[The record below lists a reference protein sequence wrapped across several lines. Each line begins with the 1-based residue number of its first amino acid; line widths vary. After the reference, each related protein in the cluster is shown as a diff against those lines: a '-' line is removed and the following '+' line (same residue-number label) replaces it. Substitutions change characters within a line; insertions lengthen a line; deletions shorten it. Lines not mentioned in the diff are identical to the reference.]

1 MKEIAWQPRELSE
14 NFFFPSISIQQNEP
28 WLSSRLVHLTMDHN
42 PGPQCGLY
50 FSSIV
55 VVNEVAFLRRLNPP
69 LAQGT
74 GTCAFKLLV
83 RRLALDVDVGKWQI
97 SVVYLRFFLPETCL
111 ARAQQQ
117 NWKSRPLVDITTRP
131 KILDAFLENYNRKL
145 ASGNVA
151 MVLIDAKALS
161 FRLYQLGLKGV

>member
-1 MKEIAWQPRELSE
+1 
-14 NFFFPSISIQQNEP
+14 
-28 WLSSRLVHLTMDHN
+28 MDHN

-69 LAQGT
+69 LVQGT

-97 SVVYLRFFLPETCL
+97 SVVYLRNFF
-111 ARAQQQ
+111 ARDVFG
-117 NWKSRPLVDITTRP
+117 KGTTTKLEIMGSSSRPLVDITTRP
-131 KILDAFLENYNRKL
+131 QILDAFLENYNRKL
-145 ASGNVA
+145 ESGNDGIA
-151 MVLIDAKALS
+151 LMDAKT
-161 FRLYQLGLKGV
+161 

>member
-1 MKEIAWQPRELSE
+1 
-14 NFFFPSISIQQNEP
+14 
-28 WLSSRLVHLTMDHN
+28 MDHN

-83 RRLALDVDVGKWQI
+83 RRLALDVDVGKLQANI
-97 SVVYLRFFLPETCL
+97 CSVSTIFF
-111 ARAQQQ
+111 ARDVFG
-117 NWKSRPLVDITTRP
+117 KGTTTKLEIMGSSSRPLVDITTRP
-131 KILDAFLENYNRKL
+131 QILDAFLENYNRKL
-145 ASGNVA
+145 ESGNDGIA
-151 MVLIDAKALS
+151 LMDAKT
-161 FRLYQLGLKGV
+161 